1 MRLYRL
7 LLRLY
12 PAWFRVEYEEE
23 MCAVFAARRAQ
34 ENPITLWCGSIVEI
48 LSNALGVHA
57 DVLRQDLRWTVRTM
71 RESPGFA
78 LTAVSVIALGLGAT
92 TAAFTLLD
100 HVLLRPLPFSHP
112 EQLVTLYQTDFSNR
126 NPRTGATPPNFLD
139 WRTMNQSFSSLG
151 AYVGILTPMNLSG
164 QGDPVRL
171 DAATLS
177 FDVFRTLDVRPAL
190 GRSFTAEDDRPGA
203 ANVVILGNNVATSLF
218 DRAGN
223 AVGRTVRLDTRPYTI
238 IGVMPPG
245 FAFPWRDTALWIP
258 LKTWDNR
265 SNRMLVVLGRLRP
278 DVPLPQARA
287 DLNRIAKQLERAYP
301 RENAGVGIGAVEMQ
315 GDMSPQSRMLVVAVF
330 GAAFCLLLI
339 ACTNLANL
347 LFARAMVRKQEIA
360 VRIAIGAARERL
372 LRQLFTESLVL
383 AIAGGALGLLLAV
396 VATPS
401 LGILVPGALPIGA
414 TPEVDWRVFAFV
426 AVLTLGTSIA
436 FGVGPAF
443 RSSSVADL
451 NALRTRFASG
461 GRTDRLRAALVL
473 AEVAG
478 TVTLLVGAGPL
489 MKEMW
494 RVEDVD
500 PGFRAGGVL
509 TLRTA
514 LPIAMPAD
522 QRHEFYSRVLTGVQ
536 ALPGVIS
543 TAYISFLPM
552 TATFGNFVVTVPGMT
567 MAEETRAHTRF
578 VTPGYFTALGIPL
591 LRGRDVSGLDNTKTP
606 PVAIISQSLAQ
617 RFWPGQDPIGR
628 QINHGT
634 VVGVVGDVSVRG
646 LETASLPQVYL
657 SWDQVP
663 PGMAFYAPK
672 DLVIRVSGDPM
683 ALAPAVRQIIHAANP
698 EQAVSDVQLL
708 EEIVSSQ
715 TASRRA
721 QLNVLSA
728 FATVAF
734 LLAVVGIHGLLSFA
748 VSSRTPEIGVR
759 IALGARRGEILGM
772 FLRQGLALGVAGVA
786 IAVPLA
792 YLAAQALTS
801 LLFGVQPGD
810 PLVYAAAALLALAMT
825 AASSL
830 RPAFRAASIDPA
842 ITIRIE

>member
-1 MRLYRL
+1 
-7 LLRLY
+7 
-12 PAWFRVEYEEE
+12 
-23 MCAVFAARRAQ
+23 
-34 ENPITLWCGSIVEI
+34 
-48 LSNALGVHA
+48 
-57 DVLRQDLRWTVRTM
+57 
-71 RESPGFA
+71 
-78 LTAVSVIALGLGAT
+78 
-92 TAAFTLLD
+92 
-100 HVLLRPLPFSHP
+100 
-112 EQLVTLYQTDFSNR
+112 
-126 NPRTGATPPNFLD
+126 
-139 WRTMNQSFSSLG
+139 
-151 AYVGILTPMNLSG
+151 
-164 QGDPVRL
+164 
-171 DAATLS
+171 
-177 FDVFRTLDVRPAL
+177 
-190 GRSFTAEDDRPGA
+190 
-203 ANVVILGNNVATSLF
+203 
-218 DRAGN
+218 
-223 AVGRTVRLDTRPYTI
+223 
-238 IGVMPPG
+238 
-245 FAFPWRDTALWIP
+245 
-258 LKTWDNR
+258 
-265 SNRMLVVLGRLRP
+265 
-278 DVPLPQARA
+278 
-287 DLNRIAKQLERAYP
+287 
-301 RENAGVGIGAVEMQ
+301 
-315 GDMSPQSRMLVVAVF
+315 
-330 GAAFCLLLI
+330 
-339 ACTNLANL
+339 
-347 LFARAMVRKQEIA
+347 
-360 VRIAIGAARERL
+360 
-372 LRQLFTESLVL
+372 
-383 AIAGGALGLLLAV
+383 
-396 VATPS
+396 
-401 LGILVPGALPIGA
+401 
-414 TPEVDWRVFAFV
+414 
-426 AVLTLGTSIA
+426 
-436 FGVGPAF
+436 
-443 RSSSVADL
+443 
-451 NALRTRFASG
+451 
-461 GRTDRLRAALVL
+461 
-473 AEVAG
+473 
-478 TVTLLVGAGPL
+478 
-489 MKEMW
+489 
-494 RVEDVD
+494 
-500 PGFRAGGVL
+500 
-509 TLRTA
+509 
-514 LPIAMPAD
+514 MPAD

-543 TAYISFLPM
+543 PAYISFLPM